1 MKILVDDN
9 NILSIENPNIPRNK
23 EYFYNVSGYAF
34 SDFDK

>member
-9 NILSIENPNIPRNK
+9 NILSIENENIPQVK
-23 EYFYNVSGYAF
+23 QYSYNVSGYSF